1 MSATISNLTPAPVR
15 RRGNGCGDGRR
26 GGRDGGGVRRIY
38 HLSSRLTVLPLSAG
52 LCACL
57 RIGETRARLG
67 AVARRVVVVRCRTR
81 RGLPGQTL
89 AFSRTAPVLRH
100 QGCRTLVSPWRRR
113 APGSAAVA
121 LRTVRLPSV
130 RSPLRTEHQRK
141 RGSHWRGPCRG
152 SGHEF
157 CSPFRR
163 TLLIPVQDDIESGGF
178 ELASQQTFPF
188 AGERD
193 VHQACDVGWLLNIVV
208 A

>member
-15 RRGNGCGDGRR
+15 RRGNGCGDARR

-38 HLSSRLTVLPLSAG
+38 HLSSRLTVLPFSAG

-57 RIGETRARLG
+57 RTGETRARLG

-100 QGCRTLVSPWRRR
+100 QGCRTLVSPWRRP

-121 LRTVRLPSV
+121 ASSSLCVFPRCEARFAPSISEAWV
-130 RSPLRTEHQRK
+130 PLARSLSGVGARVLLAVSPDPPNA
-141 RGSHWRGPCRG
+141 GPG
-152 SGHEF
+152 
-157 CSPFRR
+157 
-163 TLLIPVQDDIESGGF
+163 
-178 ELASQQTFPF
+178 
-188 AGERD
+188 
-193 VHQACDVGWLLNIVV
+193 
-208 A
+208 